1 MPRVLLIN
9 PNTRADMTETVAI
22 AARKAWPGVEVR
34 AVTGRFGGLYI
45 ASRAAF
51 AIAGHAALEAFA
63 ENAQDIDAVLLAC
76 FGDPGLDALREISP
90 VPVIGLVE
98 AAALEA
104 SAGGAR
110 YAIVTGGLRWGP
122 MLEEMVRQRRLDDQ
136 LAGIHTITPTGGAIA
151 SDPDAFR
158 DVLVEA
164 CRHCISAYGAERVIL
179 GGAGLIGLAARVQP
193 LVDIPVICSVEAGF
207 RATASVLA
215 QGATTRFAPQADGV
229 ASVGISPAL
238 ARHL

>member
-1 MPRVLLIN
+1 MKQVLIIN
-9 PNTRADMTETVAI
+9 PNTRADMTETVVQ
-22 AARKAWPGVEVR
+22 AARQAWPGVEVK
-34 AVTGRFGGLYI
+34 AATGRFGGLYI

-63 ENAQDIDAVLLAC
+63 EHGAGCDAVLLAC

-122 MLEEMVRQRRLDDQ
+122 MLEEMVRLRRLDAT
-136 LAGIHTITPTGGAIA
+136 LAGIHTIPPTGGAIA

-164 CRHCISAYGAERVIL
+164 CRHCVTAHGAERVIL

-193 LVDIPVICSVEAGF
+193 YVDVPVICSVEAGF
-207 RATASVLA
+207 RATAAVLA
-215 QGATTRFAPQADGV
+215 QPETTRLPPQPDGV
-229 ASVGISPAL
+229 ASIGLVPAL

>member
-1 MPRVLLIN
+1 MKRVLVIN
-9 PNTRADMTETVAI
+9 PNTRVDMTAMVVD
-22 AARKAWPGVEVR
+22 AARLALPGVDIR
-34 AVTGRFGGLYI
+34 PATGRFGGLYI

-63 ENAQDIDAVLLAC
+63 ENAEGCDVVLLAC

-90 VPVIGLVE
+90 FPVIGLVE
-98 AAALEA
+98 AAAIEA

-122 MLEEMVRQRRLDDQ
+122 MLEEMVRLRRLDAT
-136 LAGIHTITPTGGAIA
+136 LAGIHTIPPTGGAIA

-158 DVLVEA
+158 DVLAEA
-164 CRHCISAYGAERVIL
+164 CRHCVEAFGAERVIL

-193 LVDIPVICSVEAGF
+193 LVEVPVICSVEAGF
-207 RATASVLA
+207 RAVAAALA
-215 QGATTRFAPQADGV
+215 APPGAMHAPKPDGV
-229 ASVGISPAL
+229 ASIGLTEAL
-238 ARHL
+238 ARYL